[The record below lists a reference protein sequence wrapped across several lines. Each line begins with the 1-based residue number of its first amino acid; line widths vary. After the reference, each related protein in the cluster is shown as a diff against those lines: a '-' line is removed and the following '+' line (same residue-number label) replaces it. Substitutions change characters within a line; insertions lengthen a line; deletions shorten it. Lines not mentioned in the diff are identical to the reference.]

1 MSSTAAYLVFA
12 LVSIPLWWPALR
24 VLLSELG
31 AAADS
36 EPEATPPAAPRATP
50 LPLVTPW
57 STPRTRLAALAAAR
71 QVGSL
76 RRWEGGFGRRSP

>member
-1 MSSTAAYLVFA
+1 VSSAVGYLLFA
-12 LVSIPLWWPALR
+12 LVTIPLWWPALR
-24 VLLSELG
+24 VLLAEIR

-36 EPEATPPAAPRATP
+36 EPLLPPSSPARSAP

-57 STPRTRLAALAAAR
+57 STTRTRLAALAAAR
-71 QVGSL
+71 QTGSA